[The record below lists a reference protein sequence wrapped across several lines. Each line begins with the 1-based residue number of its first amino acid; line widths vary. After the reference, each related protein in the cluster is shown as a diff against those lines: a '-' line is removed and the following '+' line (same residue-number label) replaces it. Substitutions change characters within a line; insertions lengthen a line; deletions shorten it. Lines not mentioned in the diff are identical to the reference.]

1 MFVPGLEV
9 DAPFRAQYD
18 WQSTE
23 GLDDARIRPAE
34 VSQITLGEHD
44 GFFVINGRIKATFE
58 HPFLIRRGDAWG
70 FCSADLLRI
79 GDMLVT
85 PDLAEEPITTIERIP
100 GRVRTASI
108 TVPGTNTYLADG
120 AWVHNDLAKMGG
132 LSGGIG
138 NTSGGSGSASAS
150 GSGSGS
156 GSSGSGSKSSGSS
169 FSGSSSGS
177 GSSSSGGSNPTQ
189 LSSAQSLSGS
199 DNQK

>member
-1 MFVPGLEV
+1 MAVPGLEV

-23 GLDDARIRPAE
+23 GLDDARIRPAT

-79 GDMLVT
+79 GDMLIT

-120 AWVHNDLAKMGG
+120 AWVHNDLAKAGG

-138 NTSGGSGSASAS
+138 ATSGGSGSASAS

-156 GSSGSGSKSSGSS
+156 GSSSGSKSSGSS
-169 FSGSSSGS
+169 FSS
-177 GSSSSGGSNPTQ
+177 SSSSGGSNPTQ

>member
-1 MFVPGLEV
+1 MAVPGLEV

-23 GLDDARIRPAE
+23 GLDDARVRPAV

-79 GDMLVT
+79 GDHLVT
-85 PDLAEEPITTIERIP
+85 PDLNEEPITTIERIP

-108 TVPGTNTYLADG
+108 TVPGTNT
-120 AWVHNDLAKMGG
+120 
-132 LSGGIG
+132 
-138 NTSGGSGSASAS
+138 SGGSGSASAS

-156 GSSGSGSKSSGSS
+156 GSGSSSGSKSSGSS
-169 FSGSSSGS
+169 FSESSSGS

-189 LSSAQSLSGS
+189 LSSAQSASGS

>member
-1 MFVPGLEV
+1 MAIPGLEV

-23 GLDDARIRPAE
+23 GLDDARIRSAA

-70 FCSADLLRI
+70 FCSADLLQI
-79 GDMLVT
+79 GDHLVT
-85 PDLAEEPITTIERIP
+85 PDLNEEPITAIEHIP

-120 AWVHNDLAKMGG
+120 AWVHNDLAKTGG

-138 NTSGGSGSASAS
+138 NTSGGSSSASTSGS

-156 GSSGSGSKSSGSS
+156 GSSSGSKSSGSS
-169 FSGSSSGS
+169 FASSSGS
-177 GSSSSGGSNPTQ
+177 GSSSSGGSNLTQ
-189 LSSAQSLSGS
+189 ASSAISGSGS